1 MVENQE
7 LNLEKSVQESQKLKL
22 NLNSVELDLIN
33 KISSQIMDSIIEN
46 GLNTRQVD
54 ALLELIQVQVKEC
67 KLNH

>member
-1 MVENQE
+1 MENQE

>member
-7 LNLEKSVQESQKLKL
+7 LNL
-22 NLNSVELDLIN
+22 NSLELDLIR
-33 KISSQIMDSIIEN
+33 KISSQIIDSIIEN

-67 KLNH
+67 KLNR